1 MNPITIAAASDRGA
15 SLPRAERWR
24 RALMRRLAWLTGL
37 ALVAGTL
44 PAWQDRVP
52 GETLRWMA
60 DLAVHWQWLYAAA
73 GAAAGLVWLL
83 LARGRGRAWAAALLL
98 GLAVV
103 AALNLTR
110 WSLPRLPAANGA
122 AGAPALRLLSF
133 NVNLDNHRTADVL
146 DWLDTQQ
153 ADVLA
158 LLEVTPD
165 MDGLLQAL
173 RARYPHAV
181 LQPQHDAFGMAVF
194 SRYPL
199 VPSPAAGGAAPPHH
213 WAARVMA
220 PQGAFGLQVIHP
232 MSPISSAEHAAR
244 DALLAAL
251 AQPATSSPAEPQVVM
266 GDFNTTPWSAALQRL
281 GDDGWARATGLA
293 PTFRLLR
300 SLPIDHVLATRAHWR
315 VAASG
320 TGPWLGS
327 DHRPVWAVL
336 QRVP

>member
-165 MDGLLQAL
+165 MDGLLLAL
-173 RARYPHAV
+173 RARYPQITVANLYDHPRLGSLAGVIDESVADEFTDPQSCLRAQAV
-181 LQPQHDAFGMAVF
+181 DRQTVCQADAEENTLIV
-194 SRYPL
+194 
-199 VPSPAAGGAAPPHH
+199 
-213 WAARVMA
+213 
-220 PQGAFGLQVIHP
+220 
-232 MSPISSAEHAAR
+232 
-244 DALLAAL
+244 LLL
-251 AQPATSSPAEPQVVM
+251 
-266 GDFNTTPWSAALQRL
+266 NRQRL
-281 GDDGWARATGLA
+281 
-293 PTFRLLR
+293 
-300 SLPIDHVLATRAHWR
+300 
-315 VAASG
+315 ASG
-320 TGPWLGS
+320 RRGVARSQPRGIRAGML
-327 DHRPVWAVL
+327 DVPPAHAPDMRMRARPDPPPVRA
-336 QRVP
+336 

>member
-1 MNPITIAAASDRGA
+1 MNPITIAAAWDRGA

-146 DWLDTQQ
+146 DWLDTLQ

-181 LQPQHDAFGMAVF
+181 LQPQTVDPAVVLPDAV
-194 SRYPL
+194 
-199 VPSPAAGGAAPPHH
+199 
-213 WAARVMA
+213 
-220 PQGAFGLQVIHP
+220 GAFMVKQHVLP
-232 MSPISSAEHAAR
+232 
-244 DALLAAL
+244 AL
-251 AQPATSSPAEPQVVM
+251 PV
-266 GDFNTTPWSAALQRL
+266 
-281 GDDGWARATGLA
+281 DDGGVVTRHLGRGEDNIIVAVPADGKRYGKLDDPIILGILADNHTGHGSMVANCELKI
-293 PTFRLLR
+293 L
-300 SLPIDHVLATRAHWR
+300 SVLWHNSPFNSIFKPECIPHLTKAIIE
-315 VAASG
+315 
-320 TGPWLGS
+320 
-327 DHRPVWAVL
+327 
-336 QRVP
+336 